1 MPDPRR
7 PLHHQPHS
15 PAPSTGHKWAKKPWN
30 NPKKKSTAH
39 TDPAAPGAGSR
50 LGSAPAGISLSWP
63 EQTGCWVLHLPRL
76 PADDFFALF
85 ATYLKPSSSSRSSR
99 PCCSPARNSPPPPRV
114 KSSLRKAGERRRQRP
129 RAALVGAQE
138 HEIKAKRDSFGIRE
152 HPEGAIPKFS
162 SQNPTENPTGITLRA
177 PVPTISHPLLLTW
190 GTQHEIPKEESSVL
204 DPIPHFNPKSF
215 ASS

>member
-1 MPDPRR
+1 MPDPRH

-15 PAPSTGHKWAKKPWN
+15 PAPSKGHKWAKKPWN

-129 RAALVGAQE
+129 RAALVGAQA

-152 HPEGAIPKFS
+152 HPEDAIPTCR

-177 PVPTISHPLLLTW
+177 PIPTISHPLLLTW